1 MSPLII
7 DYEVIYQCAKNNR
20 KAQFKLY
27 ELLLNTLM
35 NIATR
40 YKTNNE
46 DAVALVNEGFLKI
59 LNNIGK
65 YKKEVPF
72 EAWIKRIMIN
82 TAIDDFRKNHKTK
95 EMFCAIEDKAIE
107 YLEAF
112 DSNLVEESI
121 NTAFLESLLD
131 SLSAEKKVVFNLSV
145 IDGLSH
151 KEIGEKLNISERT
164 SKRYL
169 ASAKSTLQKKYQES
183 NNSTI
188 EIN

>member
-7 DYEVIYQCAKNNR
+7 DDEIIYQCAKNNR

-27 ELLLNTLM
+27 ELLFSILM

-40 YKTNNE
+40 YKTNEE
-46 DAVALVNEGFLKI
+46 DAATLVNDGFLKI
-59 LNNIGK
+59 LNNIDK
-65 YKKEVPF
+65 YNKEVPL

-95 EMFCAIEDKAIE
+95 EMFCAIDDKAIE

-112 DSNLVEESI
+112 DSNHVEESI
-121 NTAFLESLLD
+121 NTAFLEFLLD
-131 SLSAEKKVVFNLSV
+131 SLSTETKVVFNLSV

-169 ASAKSTLQKKYQES
+169 AAAKSTLQKKYQES